1 MVSTNRIKPQAVGGR
16 EKKKLVTVVRKKKH
30 VKKTME
36 RRNEKNVSRLL
47 KKKNDSHDTQKYK
60 TAVEFP
66 DRVRL
71 VGDGW
76 QRPTLL
82 MMTVSKSAGKSNNS

>member
-47 KKKNDSHDTQKYK
+47 KKKTIRTTRKSTKPLLNFLTACGWLVMVGNDQ
-60 TAVEFP
+60 
-66 DRVRL
+66 L
-71 VGDGW
+71 C
-76 QRPTLL
+76 
-82 MMTVSKSAGKSNNS
+82 